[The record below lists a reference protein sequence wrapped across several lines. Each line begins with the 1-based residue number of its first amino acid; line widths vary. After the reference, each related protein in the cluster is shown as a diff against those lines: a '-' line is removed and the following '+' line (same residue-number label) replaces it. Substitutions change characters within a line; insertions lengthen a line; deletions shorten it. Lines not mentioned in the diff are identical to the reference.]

1 MSSHDDTMGSSH
13 TEFLCNQF
21 CASRRAHF
29 GEEPRLTIAKVIV
42 ARLVGPTRRAQCE
55 DKAGCSQSRGSGATF
70 VAELARF
77 LLFVLPFAE
86 SMSPSARF
94 YSLNSWNS
102 ALASFRSAVS
112 KPSVNQL

>member
-42 ARLVGPTRRAQCE
+42 ARWSGQLGALNAKIRLVAHRAE
-55 DKAGCSQSRGSGATF
+55 GVAPHLSRN
-70 VAELARF
+70 VALF
-77 LLFVLPFAE
+77 LLFVPPFAE
-86 SMSPSARF
+86 SMSPSAI
-94 YSLNSWNS
+94 L
-102 ALASFRSAVS
+102 LA
-112 KPSVNQL
+112 